1 MMTENEISKIVVN
14 ACFEIHKKLGP
25 GLFESVYEEIL
36 FYELNKLGLEVKRQI
51 ILPVKWKELNLDKGF
66 VADLVVN
73 DKLIIE
79 LKSVEK
85 ISSLHQKQLL
95 TYLKLSDMKL
105 GLLINFN
112 VNLIKNGIQRVVN
125 GL

>member
-14 ACFEIHKKLGP
+14 ACFEVHKKLGP